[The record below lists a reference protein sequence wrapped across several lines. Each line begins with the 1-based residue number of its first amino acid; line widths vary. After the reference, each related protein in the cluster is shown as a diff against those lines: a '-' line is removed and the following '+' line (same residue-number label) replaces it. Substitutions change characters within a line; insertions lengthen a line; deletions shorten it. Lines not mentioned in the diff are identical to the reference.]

1 MKYFKYTDQCPT
13 TKRGIGLV
21 PRELHDTPVS
31 PELPGLAH
39 YWLEGYWHYG
49 TADDAAVGDPSNDI
63 FELDAAQLHFDLSTT
78 QEADCHN
85 LLNEMEDDYNDIVAV
100 INSEHPDQQ
109 GDDGATRYASAKEV
123 VDGTKDKDTTTT
135 AIKDEATAASKTV
148 AVLCAEIVADY
159 DAWQAK
165 LTKLSNL
172 KTTYSDRCK
181 NYKVSDSNAATT
193 KADFLTWKT
202 KTETIGTLSIDD
214 AFFQN
219 AVDDG
224 IIIDSDDDDTYT
236 MKFYHPNLKYRW
248 RIS

>member
-13 TKRGIGLV
+13 TKRGILLV
-21 PRELHDTPVS
+21 PRELDNAPVS
-31 PELPGLAH
+31 PDLPGLDH

-49 TADDAAVGDPSNDI
+49 TVDDSAVADPANHIYEFS
-63 FELDAAQLHFDLSTT
+63 AAQLHFDLAST
-78 QEADCHN
+78 QEGECND
-85 LLNEMEDDYNDIVAV
+85 LLNEMEDEYNDIVII
-100 INSEHPDQQ
+100 INAEHPNQQ
-109 GDDGATRYASAKEV
+109 GSDGATRYASAKEV

-181 NYKVSDSNAATT
+181 NYTISDSNAAAT
-193 KADFLTWKT
+193 KTDFLTWKE
-202 KTETIGTLSIDD
+202 KTETLGTLSIDD
-214 AFFQN
+214 AFYQN

-224 IIIDSDDDDTYT
+224 VLMDSDDDDTYT